1 MADYEKGLL
10 ARVLFKREL
19 QDVIDRR
26 IEPKMLADEKSR
38 KAFEFILDFYKKY
51 GDVPSI
57 DLVEQEFPELKL
69 AYAKEPVGY
78 YIDKL
83 VEQYVRNHGSYIMTE
98 NARLLVTNP
107 MNGLETLRSEFARLT
122 VEANPTRDV
131 NLVETMNDRKKR
143 YLELKNLKGID
154 GYPTPWQVLNEACVT
169 GDSMIYD
176 VETGKM
182 VRMDDFCK
190 GNFNS
195 VLSFTSDGIREKMVS
210 FKGRVTDKEC
220 LKIKTNSG
228 HEIEGTYEH
237 PVLTPSGWKRLD
249 EVEIGENIAVVSRY
263 PEPKN
268 VVKIPDEHVD
278 LIALLLSEGYISD
291 GHVSVSNTDPEIIE
305 VIRKSAE
312 KMGCVV
318 KQYGRSW
325 NIVFGG
331 RPERKHRGKRG
342 RFTKD
347 RIHPVQKMIDE
358 YGIKRVTA
366 DKKEIPDVIFR
377 LNNEQLRRFIA
388 VFWSG
393 DGYVNCCNKGRR
405 GENVIVGIN
414 LTSKKMIQ
422 QLRTLLLR
430 FGIVTHYMEVPQRNE
445 RWKMQYR
452 LLVPT
457 EFHEKFL
464 NTFDLLG
471 RRGVVLKERLS
482 RRKFEHRTKLR
493 LSDEI
498 KNNLRRRFEEK
509 KSLGGAGSSGK
520 GVIAKIRKCVDK
532 NFESFEGCFVRRKG
546 ERSNVIEK
554 RMLKAMLEVLDV
566 QDYMWVVNDDI
577 HWVEVVSIE
586 RTGVKTVYDV
596 TVPGTHCFIANDV
609 VVHNTMGWHPGEF
622 ISIVARPAVGKAE
635 PLDARLWTE
644 NGSIRMGDVKVG
656 DMIYG
661 QDGRLHRVVGVF
673 PQGEKM
679 SYKVTFSDGSSVECC
694 EEHLWT
700 VRNRRKQT
708 FETCMLKDIVENG
721 LYDGEYMKWYVPMTQ
736 PVEFSKKE
744 LPLDPYVVGC
754 LIAGGSLRG
763 PVTFCN
769 SEPDVV
775 ERFMRKLPAWADV
788 GKAIKGREYPV
799 RGICRELKLLGLRG
813 KHSYEKFVPDA
824 YKYSSV
830 EDRVSF
836 LQALFDCDGYAWNGE
851 LWQYSTSSERLA
863 YDVRTIVESLGGTA
877 TIRKKVP
884 VCTHNDEKSE
894 GRTSYV
900 MRIVLPT
907 EFQCCINRKQGQR
920 SVEKKLLEPYRSI
933 VSVEA
938 VGMKPM
944 KCIMVDAPDQ
954 LYLTDHF
961 VVTHNTFMLVV
972 FAEYAWANG
981 LSVLFINN
989 EMSEEQI
996 GKRFDAVHFK
1006 LPYKEFRAGL
1016 LPDELEKRYF
1026 EGLQELEGENPIWVI
1041 SDVSGVMSIASKIDQ
1056 YKPDIV
1062 MIDGMYL
1069 LNDDQKGDSR
1079 WERITNVSRDL
1090 KKLAQQK
1097 RVPIIATTQF
1107 NRATDETRVERVTLS
1122 NIGFSDS
1129 LGQDCLPKGTLIWSN
1144 RGIVRLDELDDEKD
1158 LVFDGETFRRF
1169 KLLKEKE
1176 KEVYEVRL
1184 KHSGQVFRCSGDHG
1198 LLVMSKKPELEWK
1211 KAKDLRPGDSVVQ
1224 VESELSGE
1232 RGARNYVPISKKM
1245 GFDEV
1250 ESVVATGVVESMY
1263 DLSVEMSH
1271 RFVAEGLVV
1280 HNSDVVL
1287 GLFRTR
1293 DMELNNEMLVRMLKV
1308 REGQAV
1314 DFNLLWDLRRMDFKV
1329 IATQDENQFIDDEE
1343 GDEVDF

>member
-38 KAFEFILDFYKKY
+38 KAFEFVLDFYKKY

-69 AYAKEPVGY
+69 EYAKEPVGY

-83 VEQYVRNHGSYIMTE
+83 AEQYVRNRGSYILTE

-107 MNGLETLRSEFARLT
+107 MNGLEMLRSEFARLT

-622 ISIVARPAVGKAE
+622 ISIVSRPAVGK
-635 PLDARLWTE
+635 
-644 NGSIRMGDVKVG
+644 
-656 DMIYG
+656 
-661 QDGRLHRVVGVF
+661 
-673 PQGEKM
+673 
-679 SYKVTFSDGSSVECC
+679 
-694 EEHLWT
+694 
-700 VRNRRKQT
+700 
-708 FETCMLKDIVENG
+708 
-721 LYDGEYMKWYVPMTQ
+721 
-736 PVEFSKKE
+736 
-744 LPLDPYVVGC
+744 
-754 LIAGGSLRG
+754 
-763 PVTFCN
+763 
-769 SEPDVV
+769 
-775 ERFMRKLPAWADV
+775 
-788 GKAIKGREYPV
+788 
-799 RGICRELKLLGLRG
+799 
-813 KHSYEKFVPDA
+813 
-824 YKYSSV
+824 
-830 EDRVSF
+830 
-836 LQALFDCDGYAWNGE
+836 
-851 LWQYSTSSERLA
+851 
-863 YDVRTIVESLGGTA
+863 
-877 TIRKKVP
+877 
-884 VCTHNDEKSE
+884 
-894 GRTSYV
+894 
-900 MRIVLPT
+900 
-907 EFQCCINRKQGQR
+907 
-920 SVEKKLLEPYRSI
+920 
-933 VSVEA
+933 
-938 VGMKPM
+938 
-944 KCIMVDAPDQ
+944 
-954 LYLTDHF
+954 
-961 VVTHNTFMLVV
+961 TFMLVV

-981 LSVLFINN
+981 LNVLFINN

-1079 WERITNVSRDL
+1079 WERVTNVSRDL

-1144 RGIVRLDELDDEKD
+1144 RGLVRLDELDDEKD

-1198 LLVMSKKPELEWK
+1198 LLVVSKKPELEWK
-1211 KAKDLRPGDSVVQ
+1211 KAKDLSPGDLVVQ

-1232 RGARNYVPISKKM
+1232 RGALNYVPISKKM

-1263 DLSVEMSH
+1263 DLNVEESH
-1271 RFVAEGLVV
+1271 RFVAEGLMV

-1308 REGQAV
+1308 REGQPV
-1314 DFNLLWDLRRMDFKV
+1314 DYNLLWDLRRMEFKV

>member
-1 MADYEKGLL
+1 MRNMADYEKGLL

-69 AYAKEPVGY
+69 DYAKEPVGY

-83 VEQYVRNHGSYIMTE
+83 VEQYVRNRGSYILTE

-107 MNGLETLRSEFARLT
+107 MNGLEMLRSEFARLT

-622 ISIVARPAVGKAE
+622 ISIVSRPAVGKSAHFLTKVE
-635 PLDARLWTE
+635 TDGGRIPIKDIKPGMKVVTYNEERQKIE
-644 NGSIRMGDVKVG
+644 YGVVNGLVDSGVKKEFRVRTRFGKVVRVSEEHPFLTPMGWKAVETGLKVG
-656 DMIYG
+656 DQIAVPKFLPDVETLEVPIEEVELLALMLADGGVTSSLMSYSKKIPEMIGVAKRLAEYYG
-661 QDGRLHRVVGVF
+661 TELVPRGDGCSWYFKNGLTNEARQVIRRYGLDGLRGDKKFIPDEVFRMKKPLKKRFIELLVSGDGSVMKNYIEYSSTSEELVRGLGNLLLRFGIKYQIRERKPWFTHKGERREGKKVWVLTVRGDDAQKFMDEFDVVESKAKRFEGGTDDRNYVNIRLSEQQLDEIWSVFNGRLKELTKALGYKLYGKYQEKGYISKSKLRKKGLSQKNCRLLYEKYGV
-673 PQGEKM
+673 E
-679 SYKVTFSDGSSVECC
+679 SLRIAATDELV
-694 EEHLWT
+694 
-700 VRNRRKQT
+700 
-708 FETCMLKDIVENG
+708 FEDIVEIEELEPVQMYDIEVSNG
-721 LYDGEYMKWYVPMTQ
+721 HNFVAD
-736 PVEFSKKE
+736 
-744 LPLDPYVVGC
+744 
-754 LIAGGSLRG
+754 
-763 PVTFCN
+763 
-769 SEPDVV
+769 DVV
-775 ERFMRKLPAWADV
+775 V
-788 GKAIKGREYPV
+788 
-799 RGICRELKLLGLRG
+799 
-813 KHSYEKFVPDA
+813 
-824 YKYSSV
+824 
-830 EDRVSF
+830 
-836 LQALFDCDGYAWNGE
+836 
-851 LWQYSTSSERLA
+851 
-863 YDVRTIVESLGGTA
+863 
-877 TIRKKVP
+877 
-884 VCTHNDEKSE
+884 
-894 GRTSYV
+894 
-900 MRIVLPT
+900 
-907 EFQCCINRKQGQR
+907 
-920 SVEKKLLEPYRSI
+920 
-933 VSVEA
+933 
-938 VGMKPM
+938 
-944 KCIMVDAPDQ
+944 
-954 LYLTDHF
+954 
-961 VVTHNTFMLVV
+961 HNTFMLVV

-981 LSVLFINN
+981 LNVLFINN

-1069 LNDDQKGDSR
+1069 LNDDRKGDSR
-1079 WERITNVSRDL
+1079 WERVTNVSRDL

-1129 LGQDCLPKGTLIWSN
+1129 LGQD
-1144 RGIVRLDELDDEKD
+1144 
-1158 LVFDGETFRRF
+1158 
-1169 KLLKEKE
+1169 
-1176 KEVYEVRL
+1176 
-1184 KHSGQVFRCSGDHG
+1184 
-1198 LLVMSKKPELEWK
+1198 
-1211 KAKDLRPGDSVVQ
+1211 
-1224 VESELSGE
+1224 
-1232 RGARNYVPISKKM
+1232 
-1245 GFDEV
+1245 
-1250 ESVVATGVVESMY
+1250 
-1263 DLSVEMSH
+1263 
-1271 RFVAEGLVV
+1271 
-1280 HNSDVVL
+1280 SDIVL

-1308 REGQAV
+1308 REGQPV
-1314 DFNLLWDLRRMDFKV
+1314 DFSLLWDLRRMEFKV
-1329 IATQDENQFIDDEE
+1329 IATQDENQFILNL
-1343 GDEVDF
+1343 GNILR

>member
-38 KAFEFILDFYKKY
+38 KAFEFVLDFYKKY

-69 AYAKEPVGY
+69 EYAKEPVGY

-83 VEQYVRNHGSYIMTE
+83 VEQYVRNRGSYILTE

-107 MNGLETLRSEFARLT
+107 MNGLEMLRSEFARLT

-622 ISIVARPAVGKAE
+622 ISIVSRPAVGK
-635 PLDARLWTE
+635 
-644 NGSIRMGDVKVG
+644 
-656 DMIYG
+656 
-661 QDGRLHRVVGVF
+661 
-673 PQGEKM
+673 
-679 SYKVTFSDGSSVECC
+679 
-694 EEHLWT
+694 
-700 VRNRRKQT
+700 
-708 FETCMLKDIVENG
+708 
-721 LYDGEYMKWYVPMTQ
+721 
-736 PVEFSKKE
+736 
-744 LPLDPYVVGC
+744 
-754 LIAGGSLRG
+754 
-763 PVTFCN
+763 
-769 SEPDVV
+769 
-775 ERFMRKLPAWADV
+775 
-788 GKAIKGREYPV
+788 
-799 RGICRELKLLGLRG
+799 
-813 KHSYEKFVPDA
+813 
-824 YKYSSV
+824 
-830 EDRVSF
+830 
-836 LQALFDCDGYAWNGE
+836 
-851 LWQYSTSSERLA
+851 
-863 YDVRTIVESLGGTA
+863 
-877 TIRKKVP
+877 
-884 VCTHNDEKSE
+884 
-894 GRTSYV
+894 
-900 MRIVLPT
+900 
-907 EFQCCINRKQGQR
+907 
-920 SVEKKLLEPYRSI
+920 
-933 VSVEA
+933 
-938 VGMKPM
+938 
-944 KCIMVDAPDQ
+944 
-954 LYLTDHF
+954 
-961 VVTHNTFMLVV
+961 TFMLVV

-996 GKRFDAVHFK
+996 GKRFDSVHFK

-1079 WERITNVSRDL
+1079 WERVTNVSRDL

-1129 LGQDCLPKGTLIWSN
+1129 LGQDCLPKDTLIWSN
-1144 RGIVRLDELDDEKD
+1144 RGLVRLDELDDEKD

-1198 LLVMSKKPELEWK
+1198 LLAMSKKPELEWK
-1211 KAKDLRPGDSVVQ
+1211 KAKDLSPGDSVVQ

-1232 RGARNYVPISKKM
+1232 RGALNYVPISKKM
-1245 GFDEV
+1245 RFDEV
-1250 ESVVATGVVESMY
+1250 ESVVATGVVEPMY
-1263 DLSVEMSH
+1263 DLNVEESH
-1271 RFVAEGLVV
+1271 RFVAEGLMV
-1280 HNSDVVL
+1280 HNSDIVL

-1308 REGQAV
+1308 REGQPV
-1314 DFNLLWDLRRMDFKV
+1314 DFSLLWDLRRMEFKV